1 MKKMIND
8 DDESKIMKDSCDE
21 TKKLMRLPY
30 FPLMGLSCDEDESK
44 PRKESCG
51 KHEMTNMRVN

>member
-1 MKKMIND
+1 
-8 DDESKIMKDSCDE
+8 
-21 TKKLMRLPY
+21 MRLPY

-51 KHEMTNMRVN
+51 KHEMTNMRVNEGRNHGIKSYDEQSA

>member
-8 DDESKIMKDSCDE
+8 DDETKIMKDSCERNEE

-30 FPLMGLSCDEDESK
+30 FPLMGLSCDEDE
-44 PRKESCG
+44 
-51 KHEMTNMRVN
+51 MTKMGAN